1 MNEIHRRARKN
12 SGTEVPHIA
21 SSDPGRENM
30 KVAELPAD
38 GREIPALDN
47 CPARGQLPGHSAS
60 RARPHAFTEPGRM
73 PAARACW
80 SGRDQVQGR
89 HGAQGHDEWHVQP
102 LRVAAQLLRCR
113 IAGLIREQMFS
124 GPSFRRSA
132 ANALHRVRLSESL
145 AHRTADQS
153 RCPRNRL
160 ESRWRLRQTMFN
172 APVERAPSGVV
183 GNWRTMK

>member
-1 MNEIHRRARKN
+1 MQK
-12 SGTEVPHIA
+12 
-21 SSDPGRENM
+21 PGRT
-30 KVAELPAD
+30 AERKSLTP
-38 GREIPALDN
+38 PLN
-47 CPARGQLPGHSAS
+47 CPPTDGKSQLSTIARLGGQLPGHSAS
-60 RARPHAFTEPGRM
+60 RARPHAFAEPGRM

-89 HGAQGHDEWHVQP
+89 HGAQGHDDWHVQP